1 MNTHH
6 LFSQF
11 PVLVSEHLTL
21 QKIEECHLEEVFGIY
36 NNDTVFEYCGIIP
49 KHNKATVA
57 TMIGH
62 FERDFHKKSRLKW
75 GIFANNDKDTLV
87 GIIEAFDFNQKV
99 DMITIGYFL
108 AEAHWGK
115 GLASEAVS
123 RVVRFLFQ
131 EVEVNRIQAE
141 VMPANDVSKRVLL
154 KNGFK
159 YEGTLRQATLWSGKG
174 IVDVEIYGLLQ
185 EEYKKERNPD
195 LGVAS
200 SRV

>member
-1 MNTHH
+1 MNTQH

-11 PVLVSEHLTL
+11 PVLVSEGLTL
-21 QKIEECHLEEVFGIY
+21 RKIEESHLEEVFGIY
-36 NNDTVFEYCGIIP
+36 DNDTVFEYCGIIP

-62 FERDFHKKSRLKW
+62 FERDFLKRSRVKW
-75 GIFANNDKDTLV
+75 GIFANNDKDTLA

-115 GLASEAVS
+115 GIASEAVS

-141 VMPANDVSKRVLL
+141 VMPANEPSKRVLL

-174 IVDVEIYGLLQ
+174 IIDVEIYGLLQ
-185 EEYKKERNPD
+185 EDYKKEQR
-195 LGVAS
+195 
-200 SRV
+200 

>member
-11 PVLVSEHLTL
+11 PVLVSDHLTL

-36 NNDTVFEYCGIIP
+36 NSDIVFEYCGIIP

-62 FERDFHKKSRLKW
+62 FERDFLKKSRLKW

-115 GLASEAVS
+115 GIASEAVS

-141 VMPANDVSKRVLL
+141 VMPANEVSKQVLL

-185 EEYKKERNPD
+185 GEYEK
-195 LGVAS
+195 
-200 SRV
+200 